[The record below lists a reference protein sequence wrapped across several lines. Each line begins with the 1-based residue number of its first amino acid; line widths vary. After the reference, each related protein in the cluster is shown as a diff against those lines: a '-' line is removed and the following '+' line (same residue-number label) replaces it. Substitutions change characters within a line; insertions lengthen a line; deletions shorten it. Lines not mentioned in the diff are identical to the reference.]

1 MLPSNVSHCRIAFVI
16 VALAVSNSL
25 ALAQQPVTGR
35 AGPPGTIDGFVAD
48 TNLVPLGDAT
58 VSIVGSNIQVV
69 TGVNG
74 RFRISK
80 VSPGSYHL
88 LVRRIGFEPALSSIE
103 VPDADTIRMSILLER
118 ASTTLDTVM
127 ITGRHVSWKAD
138 EFLARRKFGDGEF
151 ITQEEIEKR
160 NTPWVGGLLETL
172 AGVNV
177 VPAGSA
183 HVAINRRAGCAFQV
197 MLDGMP
203 TEKDLDMLPSPKM
216 LMGIE
221 VYLGPATMPL
231 QFKRPGGRPSCG
243 VIMIW
248 TRDQ

>member
-1 MLPSNVSHCRIAFVI
+1 VF
-16 VALAVSNSL
+16 VALAASNAL

-35 AGPPGTIDGFVAD
+35 AGFPGTIDGFVTD
-48 TNLVPLGDAT
+48 TNLVPLVEAT
-58 VSIVGSNIQVV
+58 VSIVGSNVQVV
-69 TGVNG
+69 TGENG

-80 VSPGSYHL
+80 VAPGAYHL
-88 LVRRIGFEPALSSIE
+88 LVRRIGFEPALSNIQ
-103 VPDADTIRMSILLER
+103 VPGADTVRMSILLER
-118 ASTTLDTVM
+118 ASTRLDTVT
-127 ITGRHVSWKAD
+127 ITGRHISWKAD
-138 EFLARRKFGDGEF
+138 EFLARRKFGEGQF

-160 NTPWVGGLLETL
+160 NTPWVSGLLETL

-177 VPAGSA
+177 VPTRSS

-203 TEKDLDMLPSPKM
+203 TDNDLDALPSPKM
-216 LMGIE
+216 LLGIE

-231 QFKRPGGRPSCG
+231 QFKRPGGKPSCG